1 MGLKEQKLQLCDSD
15 DHINDNIYIY
25 MYIYI
30 YLDLPKG
37 AKWLLKGVNSTSLSL
52 SVLLAPRKEG
62 AGIFMFIYFP

>member
-1 MGLKEQKLQLCDSD
+1 MGLKEQKSQLCDSD
-15 DHINDNIYIY
+15 NHINDN
-25 MYIYI
+25 IYI

-62 AGIFMFIYFP
+62 AGILMFIYFP